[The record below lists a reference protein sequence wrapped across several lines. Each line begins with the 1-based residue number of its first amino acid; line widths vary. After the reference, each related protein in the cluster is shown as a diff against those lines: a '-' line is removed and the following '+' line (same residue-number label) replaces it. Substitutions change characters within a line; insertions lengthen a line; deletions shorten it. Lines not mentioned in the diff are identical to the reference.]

1 MGVLVSR
8 VKAFKAARARLA
20 AGNYNCIPFKPYLP
34 DLSKAIPGLIRG
46 TYWAITSFSNVGKTP
61 LAKYLF
67 VLIPHDFKIQHKP
80 DLNLKILYF
89 ALEESKAAF
98 FDSII
103 CAHYADVTGENID
116 VLTLNGYSDKPVNP
130 EMFDV
135 LEGKAFHNWF
145 ESFESCVEVVSHLTS
160 VKQIADYI
168 DNFAKNRG
176 EYVDGRY
183 KPNDPNEYV
192 IVVVD
197 HINLL
202 DPENTNLMDQMA
214 KWSNYALQEGVKKF
228 NYIMLNVQQQAAEGE
243 NAVYNKFNQNAAS
256 LATLGDNKKTARD
269 YHVVLGLDM
278 PQRYEAGLREH
289 CGYKLTEMSNPELY
303 RNISGLKNRFGRAQ
317 FRKGV
322 ELNPYSLQFKELV
335 RKKQN

>member
-46 TYWAITSFSNVGKTP
+46 TYWAITSFTNVGKTP

-80 DLNLKILYF
+80 NLNLKILYF

-116 VLTLNGYSDKPVNP
+116 VLTLNGYSDTPVKP

-135 LEGKAFHNWF
+135 LEGEAFNNWF
-145 ESFESCVEVVSHLTS
+145 KSFESCVEVISDLTS
-160 VKQIADYI
+160 VDQITEYI
-168 DNFAKNRG
+168 NKFAESRG

-183 KPNDPNEYV
+183 KPKDPNEYV

-197 HINLL
+197 HINLF
-202 DPENTNLMDQMA
+202 DYTNSTLLNQMA
-214 KWSNYALQEGVKKF
+214 KWSSYALQEGVKKF

-243 NAVYNKFNQNAAS
+243 NAVYNKFNDNTAA
-256 LATLGDNKKTARD
+256 LVTLGDNKLLGRD
-269 YHVVLGLDM
+269 YQIVFSLNM
-278 PQRYEAGLREH
+278 PQRYTEGLKEH
-289 CGYKLTEMSNPELY
+289 CGYKLTEMSNPDLY
-303 RNISGLKNRFGRAQ
+303 RSIVVLKNRFGRSQ
-317 FRKGV
+317 TRKGV